1 VVSNGFNTELKAQQ
15 EWSWLLTI
23 WLFLGGSGSGLFV
36 LYLTFGLPSFYG
48 AVALALI
55 LVGCIDLLV
64 ELGSPF
70 RAWRTVLR
78 AGTSWLSR
86 GACCVSLFIVAAALS
101 VAPRLEILS
110 SFVPFHD
117 SLAVQ
122 VLGWF
127 AGLCAVVII
136 LYPAFFFRSTSR
148 AVPFWNTPLLPLFF
162 VSYAVLG
169 GAGVMLLL
177 TPYVSAPSQV
187 ETLAIAL
194 IVLNAVMVAIHLADM
209 RRADGSAAESVRLLN
224 RAPLSW
230 LFWIGVVLIG
240 MVLPLVEIVFLRSTL
255 ALAGAFIL
263 VGGFLFRYCLL
274 KAGVYVPI
282 SVVPAGV
289 DLSRLNRTSTNF
301 EREYAGM
308 VTQRAGRQG

>member
-1 VVSNGFNTELKAQQ
+1 VSNGFNMDLRAQQ

-23 WLFLGGSGSGLFV
+23 WLFLGGSGSGLF
-36 LYLTFGLPSFYG
+36 LLFLAFGLPPFYG
-48 AVALALI
+48 AVSLALI
-55 LVGCIDLLV
+55 LLGGIDLLL
-64 ELGSPF
+64 ELGSPL
-70 RAWRTVLR
+70 RAWRTVFR
-78 AGTSWLSR
+78 ASTSWLSR
-86 GACCVSLFIVAAALS
+86 GACCVSLFIVSAALS
-101 VAPRLEILS
+101 IGPRLEIFS
-110 SFVPFHD
+110 SLTPFRD

-148 AVPFWNTPLLPLFF
+148 AVPFWNTPLLLLFF

-177 TPYVSAPSQV
+177 TPYASVPSQV
-187 ETLAIAL
+187 ETLAVAL
-194 IVLNAVMVAIHLADM
+194 IVINAAMVAIHLVDM
-209 RRADGSAAESVRLLN
+209 RRTGGSAAESVRLLN

-240 MVLPLVEIVFLRSTL
+240 MVLPLIEILLFRSTL

-263 VGGFLFRYCLL
+263 IGGFLFRYCLL

-289 DLSRLNRTSTNF
+289 DMSRLNRTSSAF

-308 VTQRAGRQG
+308 ITQRAGRSR

>member
-1 VVSNGFNTELKAQQ
+1 MVSNGFNMDLRAQQ
-15 EWSWLLTI
+15 EWSWLLAI
-23 WLFLGGSGSGLFV
+23 WLFLGGSGSGLFL
-36 LYLTFGLPSFYG
+36 LYLSFGLPPLYG

-55 LVGCIDLLV
+55 LVGGIDLLI
-64 ELGSPF
+64 ELGSPL
-70 RAWRTVLR
+70 RAWRTVFR

-101 VAPRLEILS
+101 VAPRLEFLS
-110 SFVPFHD
+110 PFVPLHN
-117 SLAVQ
+117 SLALQ
-122 VLGWF
+122 ALGWF

-148 AVPFWNTPLLPLFF
+148 AVPFWNTPLLLLFF

-169 GAGVMLLL
+169 GAGVMLVL
-177 TPYVSAPSQV
+177 TPIVGAPAQIES
-187 ETLAIAL
+187 LAVAL

-209 RRADGSAAESVRLLN
+209 QRAGGSAAESVRLLN
-224 RAPLSW
+224 RAPLSF

-240 MVLPLVEIVFLRSTL
+240 MVLPLVELLFLRSTPV
-255 ALAGAFIL
+255 AAGAFIL
-263 VGGFLFRYCLL
+263 IGGFLFRYCLL

-289 DLSRLNRTSTNF
+289 DLSRLNRTSGNF

-308 VTQRAGRQG
+308 ITQRAGRPG

>member
-1 VVSNGFNTELKAQQ
+1 MSNGFNMDLRAQQ
-15 EWSWLLTI
+15 EWSWLLAI
-23 WLFLGGSGSGLFV
+23 WLFLGGSGSGLFL
-36 LYLTFGLPSFYG
+36 LYLIFGLPPFYG
-48 AVALALI
+48 AVALGLI
-55 LVGCIDLLV
+55 LVGGVDLLV
-64 ELGSPF
+64 ELGSPL
-70 RAWRTVLR
+70 RAWRTVFR

-101 VAPRLEILS
+101 LGPKLSIVAP
-110 SFVPFHD
+110 FVPLHD
-117 SLAVQ
+117 GLAVQ
-122 VLGWF
+122 ALGWF

-148 AVPFWNTPLLPLFF
+148 AVPFWNTPLLLLFF

-177 TPYVSAPSQV
+177 TSYASVPSQI

-194 IVLNAVMVAIHLADM
+194 IVLNAVMVAMHLGDM
-209 RRADGSAAESVRLLN
+209 RRAGGSAAESVRLLN
-224 RAPLSW
+224 RAPLSF
-230 LFWIGVVLIG
+230 LFWVGVVLIG
-240 MVLPLVEIVFLRSTL
+240 MVLPLVELLFLRSTL
-255 ALAGAFIL
+255 AAAGGFIL
-263 VGGFLFRYCLL
+263 IGGFLFRYCLL

-289 DLSRLNRTSTNF
+289 DLSRLNRTSTDF

-308 VTQRAGRQG
+308 ITQRAGRQG